1 MLFISKFFKVLS
13 VVSLILSLSIPAFA
27 DTIRLKDGRIIKGK
41 IVSFDGGKFTVAFD
55 DGTRQRQVIY
65 SADEVES
72 IVFDSDSI
80 PAATVKTSNQTSTDT
95 ANVNNGSTII
105 TVGETSK
112 TSNPQTS
119 SPKANPTVPVSET
132 NQNTSPIAPKPIA
145 ISVKVL
151 ADNTS
156 NGWTNSGF
164 VVQKGQRI
172 KISGSGRVSLGGGL
186 NTTPEGISTLADK
199 DKLVKNQATG
209 GLIAVVGDDNNDFIF
224 IGNSREFTATR
235 DGALFLGVN
244 EGNLNDN
251 TGAFDV
257 KIEIYP
263 N

>member
-1 MLFISKFFKVLS
+1 M
-13 VVSLILSLSIPAFA
+13 
-27 DTIRLKDGRIIKGK
+27 
-41 IVSFDGGKFTVAFD
+41 
-55 DGTRQRQVIY
+55 
-65 SADEVES
+65 
-72 IVFDSDSI
+72 
-80 PAATVKTSNQTSTDT
+80 
-95 ANVNNGSTII
+95 
-105 TVGETSK
+105 
-112 TSNPQTS
+112 
-119 SPKANPTVPVSET
+119 
-132 NQNTSPIAPKPIA
+132 
-145 ISVKVL
+145 